1 MEVACWL
8 RIPQLTAVNRHID
21 SWRWCAAILQ
31 DAARYL
37 QDVLTL
43 NGSDED
49 AAVALDACVGELDQL
64 RTARR

>member
-1 MEVACWL
+1 M
-8 RIPQLTAVNRHID
+8 
-21 SWRWCAAILQ
+21 Q

-49 AAVALDACVGELDQL
+49 AAVALDECIGELEQL

>member
-1 MEVACWL
+1 MELAAGSIV
-8 RIPQLTAVNRHID
+8 ISKRHAD
-21 SWRWCAAILQ
+21 SWRWCGVILQ

-43 NGSDED
+43 NSSDED
-49 AAVALDACVGELDQL
+49 AAVALDECVAELEQL